1 MKDMCCIDGF
11 SPTSSSEIKA
21 YFIKNLKPIIDDN
34 RDIIFLCIGTDRSTG
49 DSLGP
54 LIGYKLKPIIPK
66 NIYVYGSLESP
77 IHATNILTILDK
89 IKINFNNPY
98 IVAIDAALGSVH
110 NIGKI
115 IIENKPLSPGA
126 AFNKSLPAI
135 GNMSIKGIVNI
146 SGCMDFTLL
155 QNTRLY
161 TVMTLADSISNGI
174 SFLTGIYSRQDS
186 TTYAKPIDKGIS
198 RYELS
203 EEELHV
209 LNEAMSKE

>member
-1 MKDMCCIDGF
+1 MPILINNEIVLKLFIGGNKWKICVVLMVF

-126 AFNKSLPAI
+126 AFNKSLPPI

-174 SFLTGIYSRQDS
+174 SLF
-186 TTYAKPIDKGIS
+186 
-198 RYELS
+198 
-203 EEELHV
+203 
-209 LNEAMSKE
+209 SKSV

>member
-21 YFIKNLKPIIDDN
+21 YFIKNFYFFVSNGRYVPAIISAIFIPS
-34 RDIIFLCIGTDRSTG
+34 IIFLCIGTDRSTG

-126 AFNKSLPAI
+126 AFNKSLPPI

-174 SFLTGIYSRQDS
+174 SLFCKLIKKSVS
-186 TTYAKPIDKGIS
+186 
-198 RYELS
+198 
-203 EEELHV
+203 
-209 LNEAMSKE
+209 N

>member
-1 MKDMCCIDGF
+1 M
-11 SPTSSSEIKA
+11 E
-21 YFIKNLKPIIDDN
+21 NLKPIMDEN

-54 LIGYKLKPIIPK
+54 LIGYKLKLIISK
-66 NIYVYGSLESP
+66 KLYIYGSLESP

-89 IKINFNNPY
+89 IKANFNNPY
-98 IVAIDAALGSVH
+98 IVAIDAALGSVN
-110 NIGKI
+110 NIGKV
-115 IIENKPLSPGA
+115 IIENKPLAPGA

-146 SGCMDFTLL
+146 SGGMDFTLL

-174 SFLTGIYSRQDS
+174 SLF
-186 TTYAKPIDKGIS
+186 
-198 RYELS
+198 
-203 EEELHV
+203 
-209 LNEAMSKE
+209 SKSV

>member
-54 LIGYKLKPIIPK
+54 LIGYKLKPIISK

-126 AFNKSLPAI
+126 AFNKSLPPI

-174 SFLTGIYSRQDS
+174 SLFCKLIKKSVS
-186 TTYAKPIDKGIS
+186 
-198 RYELS
+198 
-203 EEELHV
+203 
-209 LNEAMSKE
+209 N

>member
-21 YFIKNLKPIIDDN
+21 YFIKNLKPIIADN

-126 AFNKSLPAI
+126 AFNKSLPSI

-174 SFLTGIYSRQDS
+174 SLFCKLIKKSVS
-186 TTYAKPIDKGIS
+186 
-198 RYELS
+198 
-203 EEELHV
+203 
-209 LNEAMSKE
+209 N

>member
-1 MKDMCCIDGF
+1 MENPYCIDAF

-21 YFIKNLKPIIDDN
+21 YFIEKLKPIIDDD

-54 LIGYKLKPIIPK
+54 LIGYKLKSIISK
-66 NIYVYGSLESP
+66 NLYIYGSLESP
-77 IHATNILTILDK
+77 IHATNILNILDK

-98 IVAIDAALGSVH
+98 IVAIDAALGSAQ

-115 IIENKPLSPGA
+115 IIDNKPLSPGA
-126 AFNKSLPAI
+126 AFNKSIPLI

-146 SGCMDFTLL
+146 SSGMDFTLL

-161 TVMTLADSISNGI
+161 TVMTLADCISNGI
-174 SFLTGIYSRQDS
+174 TLF
-186 TTYAKPIDKGIS
+186 
-198 RYELS
+198 
-203 EEELHV
+203 
-209 LNEAMSKE
+209 SKSI

>member
-1 MKDMCCIDGF
+1 MKDMCCIDAF

-21 YFIKNLKPIIDDN
+21 YFMENLKPIMDEN

-54 LIGYKLKPIIPK
+54 LIGYKLKSIISK
-66 NIYVYGSLESP
+66 KLYIYGSLESP

-89 IKINFNNPY
+89 IKANFNNPY
-98 IVAIDAALGSVH
+98 IVAIDAALGSVN
-110 NIGKI
+110 NIGKV
-115 IIENKPLSPGA
+115 IIENKPLAPGA

-146 SGCMDFTLL
+146 SGGMDFTLL

-174 SFLTGIYSRQDS
+174 SL
-186 TTYAKPIDKGIS
+186 
-198 RYELS
+198 LS
-203 EEELHV
+203 KSV
-209 LNEAMSKE
+209 